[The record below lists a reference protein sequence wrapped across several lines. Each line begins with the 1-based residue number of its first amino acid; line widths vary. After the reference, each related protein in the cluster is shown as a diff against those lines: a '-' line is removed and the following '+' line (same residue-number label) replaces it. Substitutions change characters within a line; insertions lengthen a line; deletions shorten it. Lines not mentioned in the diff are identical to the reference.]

1 MGAFREEQNQPQ
13 KRVSPGL
20 ARHNIGATA
29 GHREHP
35 FLRLQQTIG
44 NQAVLR
50 ILETNAGSASKG
62 QTEQRGQVQKHLQTK
77 PSQASDTGPSPAS
90 HIVNEATRSPGE
102 PLNPAMRAFMEPR
115 FGVDF
120 AAVRVHTDDRAQR
133 LSAQLNADAFTLGN
147 DIFFASNKW
156 DPHAASSRRL
166 MAHELAHTMQQSGG
180 DTAIQRF
187 VPCEQARLSLEEC
200 PHREPGEE
208 SASRSEPS
216 ILIYIT
222 SPEVGYLITNFDIG
236 KSKVK
241 ASAKLEPH
249 WSEMIQEITK
259 PGSKWQLLGL
269 SDCHGNER
277 LNESL
282 RQQRAD
288 AVLAALPAT
297 AATHIVGASGA
308 SLYECITDNSTRHH
322 RTWNRAV
329 LITRVESEM
338 GFEGEE
344 IEVKR
349 PPVQKADTED
359 CDKNQKDALDRA
371 LPLAKRMV
379 QAAFAEIN
387 NNALLMKYFGKDAR
401 DHRFHIQQNFSDIS
415 KGLKAGP
422 TFECEEADSWWCDG
436 AVARVLPIV
445 GENIHICPGAIDRG
459 DDYLA
464 RTIVHEGAHR
474 FAWIFMPD
482 DLCAG
487 GSGSMDTTDAEDN
500 ADCYGEFA
508 GDALAQS
515 P

>member
-1 MGAFREEQNQPQ
+1 
-13 KRVSPGL
+13 
-20 ARHNIGATA
+20 
-29 GHREHP
+29 
-35 FLRLQQTIG
+35 
-44 NQAVLR
+44 
-50 ILETNAGSASKG
+50 
-62 QTEQRGQVQKHLQTK
+62 
-77 PSQASDTGPSPAS
+77 
-90 HIVNEATRSPGE
+90 
-102 PLNPAMRAFMEPR
+102 
-115 FGVDF
+115 
-120 AAVRVHTDDRAQR
+120 
-133 LSAQLNADAFTLGN
+133 
-147 DIFFASNKW
+147 
-156 DPHAASSRRL
+156 

-200 PHREPGEE
+200 PHREPGEA

-236 KSKVK
+236 KSKLK

-269 SDCHGNER
+269 SDCHGDERVNEP
-277 LNESL
+277 L

-288 AVLAALPAT
+288 AVRAALPAT

-359 CDKNQKDALDRA
+359 CDKNQKDALNRA
-371 LPLAKRMV
+371 FPLAKRMV

-464 RTIVHEGAHR
+464 RTIVHEAAHR